1 MAMCSWFRV
10 ICLVG
15 GLMSNVV
22 LAEDAPISRTQA
34 AQLAQQQFGGK
45 VISVD
50 EVEANPSP
58 TEGEDSAEQ
67 AGTRFIVKL
76 MQNGRVKVVNLDGQ
90 GKPLTS
96 SP

>member
-1 MAMCSWFRV
+1 MALCSWRSLF
-10 ICLVG
+10 CLVG
-15 GLMSNVV
+15 ALISGFV

-50 EVEANPSP
+50 EVEPNITPS
-58 TEGEDSAEQ
+58 ENEDAPEQ
-67 AGTRFIVKL
+67 VGTRFIVKL
-76 MQNGRVKVVNLDGQ
+76 MQNGRVKVVNLDEQ
-90 GKPLTS
+90 GKPLAA

>member
-1 MAMCSWFRV
+1 
-10 ICLVG
+10 
-15 GLMSNVV
+15 MSNAV

-50 EVEANPSP
+50 EVEASSS
-58 TEGEDSAEQ
+58 TSESEDTAEQ

-76 MQNGRVKVVNLDGQ
+76 MQNGRVKVVNLDEQ